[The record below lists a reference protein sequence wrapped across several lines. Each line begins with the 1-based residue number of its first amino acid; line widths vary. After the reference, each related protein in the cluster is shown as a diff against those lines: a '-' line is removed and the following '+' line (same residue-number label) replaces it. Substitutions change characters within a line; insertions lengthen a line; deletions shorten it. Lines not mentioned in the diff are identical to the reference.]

1 MGYRPDIDGLRAIA
15 VLAVVLF
22 HAGFSALG
30 GGFVGVD
37 VFFVISGFLITKLI
51 VDDPRFSLLAF
62 YQRRARR
69 ILPALA
75 VVVLATSVAAYI
87 FFLPEEFLA
96 FSKGVVATTLFSSNI
111 LFWQET
117 GYFDAPRDLKP
128 LLHTWS
134 LAVEEQFYFV
144 YPLLLMFC
152 RRVLRSRWIVL
163 LLPLCLI
170 SLWAS
175 ALPSPHATRRRR
187 STSRR
192 SGRGSSYWALSWR
205 WARSPGL
212 GTASRVSCS
221 PRSASPSS
229 CGASSPIRKLC
240 PSPA

>member
-1 MGYRPDIDGLRAIA
+1 MQANNALRAGCSVARYGFTRAAAGLYSALRGKIDAADNGVQAGHRRLARDRGARSRA
-15 VLAVVLF
+15 V

-96 FSKGVVATTLFSSNI
+96 FSKSVVATTLFSSNI

-134 LAVEEQFYFV
+134 LAVEEQF
-144 YPLLLMFC
+144 
-152 RRVLRSRWIVL
+152 R
-163 LLPLCLI
+163 
-170 SLWAS
+170 
-175 ALPSPHATRRRR
+175 T
-187 STSRR
+187 
-192 SGRGSSYWALSWR
+192 
-205 WARSPGL
+205 
-212 GTASRVSCS
+212 
-221 PRSASPSS
+221 
-229 CGASSPIRKLC
+229 GASSSWKMSGRP
-240 PSPA
+240 

>member
-1 MGYRPDIDGLRAIA
+1 LHANNALRAGCSVARYGFTPALAGLYSCLRGKIDAADKGYRPDIDGLRAIA

-22 HAGFSALG
+22 HAGFSAFG

-96 FSKGVVATTLFSSNI
+96 FSKSVVATTLFSSNI
-111 LFWQET
+111 LFWQES

-134 LAVEEQFYFV
+134 L
-144 YPLLLMFC
+144 PS
-152 RRVLRSRWIVL
+152 RSNS
-163 LLPLCLI
+163 I
-170 SLWAS
+170 SS
-175 ALPSPHATRRRR
+175 IR
-187 STSRR
+187 S
-192 SGRGSSYWALSWR
+192 
-205 WARSPGL
+205 
-212 GTASRVSCS
+212 C
-221 PRSASPSS
+221 
-229 CGASSPIRKLC
+229 
-240 PSPA
+240 